1 LWESS
6 AGMAQPDAL
15 SQERLRTDP
24 IAVLTELHAQPG
36 DLITRQYGDRTV
48 HYARAPERVEELLS
62 KRHDSFVK
70 LNQVMPGGDLDEHRG
85 RLIVSEERD
94 EHLAARKAL
103 ATIIMQGDP
112 LSSIRR
118 SMERRME
125 QLVPSLPPVLELPGM
140 ALAITSEVTVDQL
153 FESGSVDA
161 RRLTASFERA
171 FAGETP
177 FREKPEDDAELPP
190 PEEDRL
196 EQLIPQ
202 LAGGDGPVPNA
213 FAELGERFGVSELE
227 RMIAVGGVY
236 AAASETTARAV
247 AWMLGVLA
255 GDGELQSRVAD
266 EAAGGPIADAELL
279 RSVVLETIRL
289 YPPSWLIGRFAKEPT
304 QLGDRP
310 VDRHDV
316 VLVCPYLMH
325 RDPRYYEHPDA
336 FRPERFLGSAPPR
349 WAFIG
354 FGGGRRQCVGERLAL
369 AEMETFAYYLLR
381 SFRLNLP
388 DPLPDP
394 LPHLTLTPPPF
405 RVALTA
411 R

>member
-1 LWESS
+1 
-6 AGMAQPDAL
+6 MAQPAAL
-15 SQERLRTDP
+15 SEERLRSDP
-24 IAVLTELHAQPG
+24 IAVLAELHAQPG
-36 DLITRQYGDRTV
+36 DLVTRHYGERTV
-48 HYARAPERVEELLS
+48 HYARSPERVEELLS

-70 LNQVMPGGDLDEHRG
+70 LNQVMPGGELDEHRG
-85 RLIVSEERD
+85 RLIVSEQRE

-103 ATIIMQGDP
+103 AAILMQGDP
-112 LSSIRR
+112 LSAIRR
-118 SMERRME
+118 SMEGRM
-125 QLVPSLPPVLELPGM
+125 QRLVPSLPPVLDLPR
-140 ALAITSEVTVDQL
+140 ATLAITSEVTVDQL
-153 FESGSVDA
+153 FDAGSVDA
-161 RRLTASFERA
+161 HRLTASFERA

-177 FREKPEDDAELPP
+177 FREKPPDEDPAPIPD
-190 PEEDRL
+190 EDSL

-213 FAELGERFGVSELE
+213 FTELGERFGASELE

-255 GDGELQSRVAD
+255 GDVALQERVAA
-266 EAAGGPIADAELL
+266 EAANGPIEDAELL
-279 RSVVLETIRL
+279 RAVVLETIRL
-289 YPPSWLIGRFAKEPT
+289 YPPSWLIGRFAKEQT
-304 QLGDRP
+304 QLGTTT
-310 VDRHDV
+310 VERHEV

-325 RDPRYYEHPDA
+325 RDDRFFPEPGV
-336 FRPERFLGSAPPR
+336 FRPERFLGPPPPR

-369 AEMETFAYYLLR
+369 AEMDTFGYHLLR
-381 SFRLNLP
+381 QFRLSLP
-388 DPLPDP
+388 SPLPDP

-405 RVALTA
+405 QVALTA